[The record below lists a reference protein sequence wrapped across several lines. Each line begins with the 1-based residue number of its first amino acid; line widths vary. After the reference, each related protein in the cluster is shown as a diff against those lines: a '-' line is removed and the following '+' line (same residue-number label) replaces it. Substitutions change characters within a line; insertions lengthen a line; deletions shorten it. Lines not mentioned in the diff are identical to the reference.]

1 MMAAWR
7 QSMVRVVTP
16 RGSFRVGFT
25 LIELLVVIAII
36 AILAAI
42 LFPVFSQA
50 RDKARQSQ
58 CVSNNRQIGLALQ
71 QYGQDYDERFPPS
84 RFNVSGLGVFL
95 PWSANLHPYVKN
107 HGLFACPSDPRPL
120 SGTGHDQPW
129 CPILNVS
136 TKRSQVTHGG
146 HEGSDGS
153 TASGT
158 MNANWGASL
167 AEIGRPAGTIVIYER
182 WEGTTWGRSVCDPW
196 GSHSRG
202 GDFARITVGGT
213 TYCLAPVNAAGF
225 RGEHDYHM
233 DMVTM
238 IFADG
243 HAKGYKLPFDQ
254 TYRIR
259 ADGTLE
265 FSMWDRRV
273 AP

>member
-1 MMAAWR
+1 MLR
-7 QSMVRVVTP
+7 RNLRRSINCGVTSMFP
-16 RGSFRVGFT
+16 RVGFT

-50 RDKARQSQ
+50 REKARQAQ
-58 CVSNNRQIGLALQ
+58 CVSNNRQLGLGIQ
-71 QYGQDYDERFPPS
+71 QYAQDYDERFPPS
-84 RFNVSGLGVFL
+84 RLVVGGVQML
-95 PWSANLHPYVKN
+95 PWSANIQPYVKN
-107 HGLFACPSDPRPL
+107 HQMFACPSDPRPP
-120 SGTGHDQPW
+120 STTGHDQSW
-129 CPILNVS
+129 CPVQNVR
-136 TKRSQVTHGG
+136 TLRSQVTHGG
-146 HEGSDGS
+146 HEGSDGP

-167 AEIGRPAGTIVIYER
+167 AEIPKPAGTICVYER
-182 WEGTTWGRSVCDPW
+182 WEGVGWGRSICDPW
-196 GSHSRG
+196 GAHSRG

-213 TYCLAPVNAAGF
+213 TYCLAPINAAGF
-225 RGEHDYHM
+225 RGEYEYHM
-233 DMVTM
+233 NMVTM

-254 TYRIR
+254 TYRID
-259 ADGTLE
+259 ASGNLV

>member
-1 MMAAWR
+1 MR
-7 QSMVRVVTP
+7 RLER
-16 RGSFRVGFT
+16 RGCCKAHEGGFT

-50 RDKARQSQ
+50 REKARQSH
-58 CVSNNRQIGLALQ
+58 CVSSNRQIGLALQ
-71 QYGQDYDERFPPS
+71 QYAQDYDERFPPS
-84 RFNVSGLGVFL
+84 RFNVAGIGVML
-95 PWSANLHPYVKN
+95 PWSANLQVYTKN
-107 HGLFACPSDPRPL
+107 HQLFACPSDPRPN
-120 SGTGHDQPW
+120 STAGHGDPW
-129 CPILNVS
+129 CPIPGAA

-146 HEGSDGS
+146 HEGSDGA
-153 TASGT
+153 TASGS

-167 AEIGRPAGTIVIYER
+167 AEIPKPAGTISIYER
-182 WEGTTWGRSVCDPW
+182 WEGDRNWGRSICDPW
-196 GSHSRG
+196 GAHSRG

-213 TYCLAPVNAAGF
+213 VYCLAPTNAAGF
-225 RGEHDYHM
+225 RGEHEYHM
-233 DMVTM
+233 GFVTM

-254 TYRIR
+254 TYRINP
-259 ADGTLE
+259 DGTLA